1 MHMMPYIYSMK
12 RWISLGIMFLAF
24 FSMFGQEKTYRVF
37 FPFNEYR
44 LPDSVSWPLNKL
56 MHAPQLARILIE
68 GHCDSIGSAS
78 YNIALSQQRA
88 NAVKLFFLSNGI
100 PDNKI
105 KTCVGWGKQKPL
117 ANNVNEDG
125 RQINRRVDIT
135 FYYNSS
141 VESELKPT
149 KEIKD
154 EPLMAIEKVSI
165 GDKIQLNNLYF
176 EPGRHVMK
184 TESHTTLLRL
194 LKTMLRYK
202 NLRIEIQ
209 GHVCCAS
216 ADTDGFDWDTETNNL
231 SENRAAAVADFL
243 IQGGV
248 SPKRLVVKGYGGSQK
263 VVDDEEEEHN
273 RALNRRVVIQI
284 LNK

>member
-1 MHMMPYIYSMK
+1 MMLYIYSMK
-12 RWISLGIMFLAF
+12 WGVTFGALFLAF
-24 FSMFGQEKTYRVF
+24 FSLHGQEKTYRVL
-37 FPFNEYR
+37 FPFNEYH
-44 LPDSVSWPLNKL
+44 LPDSVAWPLNKL
-56 MHAPQLARILIE
+56 MHAPQLDRILIE

-78 YNIALSQQRA
+78 YNLQLSQQRA
-88 NAVKLFFLSNGI
+88 NAVKLFFQSNGI
-100 PDNKI
+100 PANKI

-135 FYYNSS
+135 FYYNSAS
-141 VESELKPT
+141 DKNHKPS
-149 KEIKD
+149 KENKEDTI
-154 EPLMAIEKVSI
+154 LAIEKVSI

-184 TESHTTLLRL
+184 TESHATLIRL
-194 LKTMLRYK
+194 LKTMHRYK

-209 GHVCCAS
+209 GHVCCAT
-216 ADTDGFDWDTETNNL
+216 ADTDGYDWDTETNNL

-248 SPKRLVVKGYGGSQK
+248 SPKRLVIKGYGGSQK
-263 VVDDEEEEHN
+263 VVEDEEEESN